1 MIATRKNRALDRSV
15 TSFQDSEPY
24 KERKKVLDWL
34 SKQLKVRPFMQ
45 PVDPIA
51 LEISD
56 YPDIVKN
63 LMDISTVRMRLEC

>member
-24 KERKKVLDWL
+24 KECKNILDLL
-34 SKQLKVRPFMQ
+34 SKQLKARPFMQ

-51 LEISD
+51 LKIPD

-63 LMDISTVRMRLEC
+63 QIDISTVWM